1 MAGSD
6 LRIQFTTDPHYQDF
20 LNNTMLHEVLGQ
32 KVPVASLAN
41 VVRGKMWAWGDDSR
55 RLSKRKKDEL
65 DLIRIAEK
73 YPEFCGMMPPMII
86 QQIEEN

>member
-6 LRIQFTTDPHYQDF
+6 LRIQFTTDPRYQDF
-20 LNNTMLHEVLGQ
+20 LSTTTVHEVLGQ
-32 KVPVASLAN
+32 TVPVASLAN
-41 VVRGKMWAWGDDSR
+41 VIRGKMWAWGDGSP

-73 YPEFCGMMPPMII
+73 YPELRGMMPTKIRE
-86 QQIEEN
+86 QLDG

>member
-6 LRIQFTTDPHYQDF
+6 LRIQFTTDPRYQTF
-20 LNNTMLHEVLGQ
+20 LTSTTVYEVLGQ
-32 KVPVASLAN
+32 EVPVASLQN
-41 VVRGKMWAWGDDSR
+41 VIRGKTWAWGDDSR

-73 YPEFCGMMPPMII
+73 YPELRGMMPTKIRE
-86 QQIEEN
+86 QLDG